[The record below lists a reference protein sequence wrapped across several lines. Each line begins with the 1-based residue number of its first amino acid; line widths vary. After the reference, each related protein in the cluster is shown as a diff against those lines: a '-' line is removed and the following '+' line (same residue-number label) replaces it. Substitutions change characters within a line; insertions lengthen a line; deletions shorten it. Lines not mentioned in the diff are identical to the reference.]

1 MELTY
6 AELSSA
12 GTVRPHNEDY
22 VGFWQP
28 ETLDEK
34 RNRGAIAVLAD
45 GVGGQGHGEV
55 ASRLAVEET
64 LKTFREAQG
73 DTTPQQ
79 LLMQIFN
86 VANLAVYDKG
96 MGNHGSQRMATT
108 LAAAILRNDHVT
120 VGNVGDS
127 RVYLVRRSEI
137 KQISTD
143 HSYVAMQRKFGLDH
157 RGRCEAQ

>member
-28 ETLDEK
+28 ETLEEK

-55 ASRLAVEET
+55 ASRVAVEEA
-64 LKTFREAQG
+64 LKTFREAKG
-73 DTTPQQ
+73 DTSPQQ
-79 LLMQIFN
+79 LLTLAFN
-86 VANLAVYDKG
+86 AANLAVYNKSMED
-96 MGNHGSQRMATT
+96 HGVSRM
-108 LAAAILRNDHVT
+108 
-120 VGNVGDS
+120 
-127 RVYLVRRSEI
+127 
-137 KQISTD
+137 
-143 HSYVAMQRKFGLDH
+143 
-157 RGRCEAQ
+157 